1 MQPKAPLISSCKT
14 EHSTNRNTKT
24 KTHTLSLRVVRQP
37 VGTKCLRWEFPSGT
51 WTAPE
56 SNILNL
62 VPPLFILV
70 NSKYLLV
77 TILSYSPNLQQQQE
91 EEAQTSSWLAT
102 MEMGNWKGAWGRSG
116 AAPVYRR
123 GPKNR
128 TSEYSCK
135 SYGNPN
141 TPIPHVTH
149 HLWNFRDIRCL
160 CTSAKCHSLSSSSKP
175 SAK

>member
-1 MQPKAPLISSCKT
+1 MK
-14 EHSTNRNTKT
+14 HSYKIYNCSDPWR
-24 KTHTLSLRVVRQP
+24 P
-37 VGTKCLRWEFPSGT
+37 
-51 WTAPE
+51 
-56 SNILNL
+56 
-62 VPPLFILV
+62 
-70 NSKYLLV
+70 
-77 TILSYSPNLQQQQE
+77 

-175 SAK
+175 SAKWASDQSLLFALCLQGKFYPGALNADYSCNEEKAKAQEKHRPDSQHLYYSYLG